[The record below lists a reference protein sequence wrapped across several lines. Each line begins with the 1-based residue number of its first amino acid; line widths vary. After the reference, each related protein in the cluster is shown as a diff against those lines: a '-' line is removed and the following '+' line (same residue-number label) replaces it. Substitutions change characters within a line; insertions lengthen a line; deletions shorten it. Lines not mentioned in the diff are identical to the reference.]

1 MRFSGS
7 ASERAMALAGQ
18 STAPSPRFEATL
30 AAAQIKAKLGKGPQ
44 AREELESMLASAR
57 KSGYRSYEFEARL
70 ALGEIDVWA
79 GSASAGSHLTALE
92 RDARAQGLL
101 LIANQAHALSQAK

>member
-1 MRFSGS
+1 MT
-7 ASERAMALAGQ
+7 LAGQ

-30 AAAQIKAKLGKGPQ
+30 ADARVKAKLGKWAQ

-57 KSGYRSYEFEARL
+57 KSGFRSYEFEARL
-70 ALGEIDVWA
+70 ALGEIDQWS
-79 GSASAGSHLTALE
+79 GSTSAVAQLTALE